1 MIKKKYLLLVS
12 ILGITSIGAAFLV
25 GNNLSCKKIFCLSLK
40 DASEYKLK
48 EIYEENQY
56 IFRGLYGKDDILLRL
71 EIRYNATKSEAEQAI
86 KNQIMRTQ
94 ALFDE
99 AAAPYPGDIS
109 DIVSCSKEYIPKHT
123 TKTKNEVSISHFS
136 GFVNERLVFGSCTA
150 DQLKYFDTLSMFYC
164 DKQKKFFQVELI
176 IPKDEYLKDP
186 SEYKEI
192 LNSLGCKQ

>member
-1 MIKKKYLLLVS
+1 MIA
-12 ILGITSIGAAFLV
+12 AAFLA

-40 DASEYKLK
+40 NVSEYKLK
-48 EIYEENQY
+48 DVYEENRY
-56 IFRGLYGKDDILLRL
+56 IFRGLYEKGNILLRL
-71 EIRYNATKSEAEQAI
+71 EERINSTKSEAEQAI
-86 KNQIMRTQ
+86 KTQITRTQ
-94 ALFDE
+94 GLFDE
-99 AAAPYPGDIS
+99 AQAPYPGDIS
-109 DIVSCSKEYIPKHT
+109 NIVSCSSEYEPKYNT
-123 TKTKNEVSISHFS
+123 VVKDKIQITQFS

-150 DQLKYFDTLSMFYC
+150 DQFKYFDTLSMFYC